1 MRSTFAGLNT
11 MVRGI
16 SSNKLSLDTV
26 GHNIS
31 NAATTGYSRQSVNLA
46 ATRGQA
52 VSSIYGDAIVGTGVD
67 ATSITR
73 ARNVY
78 ADKQYWN
85 ETATQNY
92 YATKQTNYDKVES
105 IFNDSGNTGIQNTLK
120 EFYSSWSS
128 LSPSASTSDTR
139 ISLVSKAQSFVSS
152 VKTAAK
158 QLQFQIAANYDDMSS
173 GIMKINKLTDQI
185 AQLNQN
191 IMTTESNGASAND
204 LRDQRDNMVDELSK
218 YTSLNV
224 YEDSNGMYSV
234 VSNGVS
240 LVNGVNKLT
249 LQMSDPIA
257 NNTYGVNDYN
267 IEIKEAGTTFMPSNG
282 ILKGLQDTIAED
294 KTYIDGLSNVSAT
307 MMTTLNAQH
316 QQGAGIDS
324 AASSG
329 LNFFGSNDMTYT
341 WDAANNAVVATATTR
356 TQTASTVAGVTTY
369 TLTKTLDS
377 SKTTSLKG
385 INIIDAMNVAD
396 EITAT
401 GGQNLIAARTTSGT
415 AGTPTTVGTK
425 TTTVTTFTSA
435 TMNGTGDCTNA
446 VAISTLFNM
455 GQSNTPDTTTPRA
468 IGEIS
473 INSYYSTMTSK
484 LGSNSEDIDD
494 KAKSQDDLI
503 TQIKNWR
510 SSTSGV
516 DWNEELTNMIKFQQG
531 YSACS
536 RCLTTMDEM
545 LDKLVNST
553 GTVGR

>member
-11 MVRGI
+11 MVRGV
-16 SSNKLSLDTV
+16 SANQLSLDTV
-26 GHNIS
+26 GHNIT
-31 NAATTGYSRQSVNLA
+31 NASTTGYSRQSVNLV
-46 ATRGQA
+46 ATKGQT
-52 VSSIYGDAIVGTGVD
+52 VSSVYGDALVGTGVD

-78 ADKQYWN
+78 ADKQYWS

-92 YATKQTNYDKVES
+92 YETKQTNYDKVES
-105 IFNDSGNTGIQNTLK
+105 IFNDSDNTGIQNTLK

-128 LSPSASTSDTR
+128 LSTSASTPSDR
-139 ISLVSKAQSFVSS
+139 IAVVSKAQSFVSTVQTS
-152 VKTAAK
+152 AK
-158 QLQFQIAANYDDMSS
+158 QLQSQISANYDEMSS
-173 GIMKINKLTDQI
+173 DVTKINKLTDQI
-185 AQLNQN
+185 TQLNQN
-191 IMTTESNGASAND
+191 IMTTEANGASAND
-204 LRDQRDNMVDELSK
+204 LRDQRDNVVDELSK
-218 YTSLNV
+218 YTNLNV
-224 YEDSNGMYSV
+224 YEDSNGMYTV

-249 LQMSDPIA
+249 LQLSDPMA
-257 NNTYGVNDYN
+257 NNTYGINDYN
-267 IEIKEAGTTFMPSNG
+267 IEIKEAGTTFMPANG
-282 ILKGLQDTIAED
+282 TLKGLQDTIAED
-294 KTYIDGLSNVSAT
+294 KTYIDGLSDISAT
-307 MMTTLNAQH
+307 MMTTFNAQH

-356 TQTASTVAGVTTY
+356 SQTSSTVSGVTTY

-377 SKTTSLKG
+377 SNTTALKG
-385 INIIDAMNVAD
+385 INIINAMTVAS
-396 EITAT
+396 EITAKD
-401 GGQNLIAARTTSGT
+401 GENLIAARTTSGT
-415 AGTPTTVGTK
+415 AGTPTTLGTQ
-425 TTTVTTFTSA
+425 TTTVTTFTSG
-435 TMNGTGDCTNA
+435 TMNGTGDGTNA
-446 VAISTLFNM
+446 VNISNLFNM
-455 GQSNTPDTTTPRA
+455 DQSNTVDTTTPRA

-473 INSYYSTMTSK
+473 INNYYSAMTSK

-503 TQIKNWR
+503 TQITNWR

>member
-11 MVRGI
+11 MVRGV

-31 NAATTGYSRQSVNLA
+31 NASTTGYSRQSVNLV
-46 ATRGQA
+46 ATTGQA
-52 VSSIYGDAIVGTGVD
+52 VSSIYGDALVGTGVD

-92 YATKQTNYDKVES
+92 YETKQTNYDKVES
-105 IFNDSGNTGIQNTLK
+105 IFDDSDNTGIQNTLK

-128 LSPSASTSDTR
+128 LSTSASTSSNR
-139 ISLVSKAQSFVSS
+139 ISVISKAQSFVSS
-152 VKTAAK
+152 VQTAAK
-158 QLQFQIAANYDDMSS
+158 QLQNQIAANYDEMSS

-185 AQLNQN
+185 TQLNQN
-191 IMTTESNGASAND
+191 IMATEANGASAND

-218 YTSLNV
+218 YTNLNV
-224 YEDSNGMYSV
+224 YEDNNGMYSV

-249 LQMSDPIA
+249 LQLSDPIA

-267 IEIKEAGTTFMPSNG
+267 IEIKEAGTTFMPANG
-282 ILKGLQDTIAED
+282 ILKGQQDTIAED
-294 KTYIDGLSNVSAT
+294 KTYIDGLSNISAT
-307 MMTTLNAQH
+307 MMTTFNALH
-316 QQGAGIDS
+316 QQGAGIDG

-341 WDAANNAVVATATTR
+341 WDSTNNAVVATATTR
-356 TQTASTVAGVTTY
+356 SQTASTTGGVTTY
-369 TLTKTLDS
+369 SLTKTLDS
-377 SKTTSLKG
+377 SNATSLKG
-385 INIIDAMNVAD
+385 INIIDAMTVAN

-401 GGQNLIAARTTSGT
+401 DGQNLIAARTTSGT
-415 AGTPTTVGTK
+415 AGTPTTSGTK
-425 TTTVTTFTSA
+425 TTTVTTFTSG
-435 TMNGTGDCTNA
+435 TMNGTGDGTNA
-446 VAISTLFNM
+446 VNISALFNM
-455 GQSNTPDTTTPRA
+455 DQSNTVDKTTPRA

-503 TQIKNWR
+503 TQIKSWR

>member
-31 NAATTGYSRQSVNLA
+31 NASTTGYSRQSVNLA
-46 ATRGQA
+46 ATTGQA

-92 YATKQTNYDKVES
+92 YVTKQTNYDKVES
-105 IFNDSGNTGIQNTLK
+105 VFNDSGNTGIQNTLK

-128 LSPSASTSDTR
+128 LSSGASVPSNR
-139 ISLVSKAQSFVSS
+139 ISVVSKAQSFVTS

-158 QLQFQIAANYDDMSS
+158 QMQDQISANYDDMSS
-173 GIMKINKLTDQI
+173 SVMKINKLTDQI

-191 IMTTESNGASAND
+191 IMTTEANGSSAND

-218 YTSLNV
+218 YTNLNV

-249 LQMSDPIA
+249 LQMSDPVA
-257 NNTYGVNDYN
+257 NKTYGVNDYN
-267 IEIKEAGTTFMPSNG
+267 IEIKEAGTTFMPANG
-282 ILKGLQDTIAED
+282 ILKGQQDTIAED
-294 KTYIDGLSNVSAT
+294 KTYIDGLSNISAT
-307 MMTTLNAQH
+307 MMTTFNALH

-341 WDAANNAVVATATTR
+341 WDATNNAVVATATTR
-356 TQTASTVAGVTTY
+356 SQTASTTGGVTTY
-369 TLTKTLDS
+369 SLTKTMDS
-377 SKTTSLKG
+377 SNTTSLQG
-385 INIIDAMNVAD
+385 INIIDAMTVAS

-401 GGQNLIAARTTSGT
+401 DGQNLIAARTTSGT
-415 AGTPTTVGTK
+415 EGTPTASGTK
-425 TTTVTTFTSA
+425 TTTVTTFTSG
-435 TMNGTGDCTNA
+435 TMNGTGDGTNA
-446 VAISTLFNM
+446 VNISTLFNM
-455 GQSNTPDTTTPRA
+455 DQSNTVDKTTPRA
-468 IGEIS
+468 IGETS
-473 INSYYSTMTSK
+473 INNYYSTITSK

-494 KAKSQDDLI
+494 KAKAQDDLV

-553 GTVGR
+553 GTIGR

>member
-92 YATKQTNYDKVES
+92 YSTKQTNYDKVES

-128 LSPSASTSDTR
+128 LSSGASISSNR
-139 ISLVSKAQSFVSS
+139 ISVVAKAQSFVTS

-158 QLQFQIAANYDDMSS
+158 QMQDQISANYDDMSS
-173 GIMKINKLTDQI
+173 DIMKINKLTDQI
-185 AQLNQN
+185 SQLNQN
-191 IMTTESNGASAND
+191 IMTTEANGASAND

-218 YTSLNV
+218 YTNLNV

-257 NNTYGVNDYN
+257 NNAYGVNDYN
-267 IEIKEAGTTFMPSNG
+267 IEIKEAGTTFMPANG
-282 ILKGLQDTIAED
+282 ILKGQQDTIAED
-294 KTYIDGLSNVSAT
+294 KTYIDGLSNISAT
-307 MMTTLNAQH
+307 MMTTFNALH
-316 QQGAGIDS
+316 QQGSGIDS

-356 TQTASTVAGVTTY
+356 AQSASTTAGVTTY
-369 TLTKTLDS
+369 SLTKTMDS

-385 INIIDAMNVAD
+385 INIIDAMTVAS
-396 EITAT
+396 EITAK
-401 GGQNLIAARTTSGT
+401 GGQNLIAARTTAGT
-415 AGTPTTVGTK
+415 AGTPTVSGTK
-425 TTTVTTFTSA
+425 TTTVTTFTSG
-435 TMNGTGDCTNA
+435 TMNGTGDGTNA
-446 VAISTLFNM
+446 VNISTLFNM
-455 GQSNTPDTTTPRA
+455 DQSNTVDKTTPRA
-468 IGEIS
+468 IGETS
-473 INSYYSTMTSK
+473 INNYYSTITSK

-494 KAKSQDDLI
+494 KAKAQDDLV

>member
-11 MVRGI
+11 MVRGV
-16 SSNKLSLDTV
+16 SANQLSLDTV
-26 GHNIS
+26 GHNIT
-31 NAATTGYSRQSVNLA
+31 NASTTGYSRQSVNLV
-46 ATRGQA
+46 ATKGQT
-52 VSSIYGDAIVGTGVD
+52 VSSVYGDALVGTGVD

-78 ADKQYWN
+78 ADKQYWS

-92 YATKQTNYDKVES
+92 YETKQTNYDKVES
-105 IFNDSGNTGIQNTLK
+105 IFNDSDNTGIQNTLK

-128 LSPSASTSDTR
+128 LSTSASTPSDR
-139 ISLVSKAQSFVSS
+139 IAVVSKAQSFVSS
-152 VKTAAK
+152 VQTSAK
-158 QLQFQIAANYDDMSS
+158 QLQSQISANYDEMSS
-173 GIMKINKLTDQI
+173 DITKINKLTDQI
-185 AQLNQN
+185 TQLNQN
-191 IMTTESNGASAND
+191 IMTTEANGASAND
-204 LRDQRDNMVDELSK
+204 LRDQRDNVVDELSK
-218 YTSLNV
+218 YTNLNV
-224 YEDSNGMYSV
+224 YEDSNGMYTV

-249 LQMSDPIA
+249 LQLSDPMA
-257 NNTYGVNDYN
+257 NNTYGINDYN
-267 IEIKEAGTTFMPSNG
+267 IEIKEAGTTFMPANG
-282 ILKGLQDTIAED
+282 TLKGLQDTIAED
-294 KTYIDGLSNVSAT
+294 KTYIDGLSDISAT
-307 MMTTLNAQH
+307 MMTTFNAQH

-356 TQTASTVAGVTTY
+356 SQTSSIVSGVTTY

-377 SKTTSLKG
+377 SNTTALKG
-385 INIIDAMNVAD
+385 INIINAMTVAS
-396 EITAT
+396 EITAKD
-401 GGQNLIAARTTSGT
+401 GENLIAARTTSGT
-415 AGTPTTVGTK
+415 AGTPTTLGTQ
-425 TTTVTTFTSA
+425 TTTVTTFTSG
-435 TMNGTGDCTNA
+435 TMNGTGDGTNA
-446 VAISTLFNM
+446 VNISNLFNM
-455 GQSNTPDTTTPRA
+455 DQSNTVDTTTPRA

-473 INSYYSTMTSK
+473 INNYYSAMTSK

-503 TQIKNWR
+503 TQITNWR

>member
-11 MVRGI
+11 MVSGI

-31 NAATTGYSRQSVNLA
+31 NAATTGYSRQSVNLV

-52 VSSIYGDAIVGTGVD
+52 VSSIYGDALVGTGVD

-128 LSPSASTSDTR
+128 LSSGASVSSNR
-139 ISLVSKAQSFVSS
+139 ISVISKAQSFVTS

-158 QLQFQIAANYDDMSS
+158 QMQDQISANYDDMSS

-218 YTSLNV
+218 YTNLNV

-267 IEIKEAGTTFMPSNG
+267 IEIKEAGTTFMPANG
-282 ILKGLQDTIAED
+282 ILKGQQDTIAED
-294 KTYIDGLSNVSAT
+294 KTYIDGLSNISAT
-307 MMTTLNAQH
+307 MMTTFNALH

-324 AASSG
+324 ASSSG

-341 WDAANNAVVATATTR
+341 WDATNNAVVATATTR
-356 TQTASTVAGVTTY
+356 SQTASTTGGVTTY
-369 TLTKTLDS
+369 SLTKTMDS
-377 SKTTSLKG
+377 SNTTSLKG
-385 INIIDAMNVAD
+385 INIIDAMTVAN

-401 GGQNLIAARTTSGT
+401 DGQNLIAARTASGT
-415 AGTPTTVGTK
+415 AGTPTVAGTK
-425 TTTVTTFTSA
+425 TTTVTTFTSS
-435 TMNGTGDCTNA
+435 TMNGTGDGTNA
-446 VAISTLFNM
+446 VNISTLFNM
-455 GQSNTPDTTTPRA
+455 DQSNTVDKTTPRA
-468 IGEIS
+468 IGETS
-473 INSYYSTMTSK
+473 INSYYSTITSK

-494 KAKSQDDLI
+494 KAKAQDDLV

-553 GTVGR
+553 GSIGR

>member
-158 QLQFQIAANYDDMSS
+158 QLQSQIAANYDDMSS

>member
-11 MVRGI
+11 MVRGV

-31 NAATTGYSRQSVNLA
+31 NASTTGYSRQSVNLA
-46 ATRGQA
+46 ATTGQA

-128 LSPSASTSDTR
+128 LSPSAS
-139 ISLVSKAQSFVSS
+139 VSTNRTTLIGKAQSFVGSI
-152 VKTAAK
+152 KTAAK
-158 QLQFQIAANYDDMSS
+158 QLQSQISANYDDMSS

-401 GGQNLIAARTTSGT
+401 GGENLIAARTTSGT

-425 TTTVTTFTSA
+425 TTTVTTFTSV

>member
-11 MVRGI
+11 MVSGI
-16 SSNKLSLDTV
+16 SANQLSLDTV
-26 GHNIS
+26 GHNIT
-31 NAATTGYSRQSVNLA
+31 NASTTGYSRQSVNLV
-46 ATRGQA
+46 ATKGQT
-52 VSSIYGDAIVGTGVD
+52 VSSVYGDALVGTGVD

-78 ADKQYWN
+78 ADKQYWS

-92 YATKQTNYDKVES
+92 YETKQTNYDKVES
-105 IFNDSGNTGIQNTLK
+105 IFNDSDNTGIQNTLK

-128 LSPSASTSDTR
+128 LSTSASTPSDR
-139 ISLVSKAQSFVSS
+139 IAVVSKAQSFVSTVQTS
-152 VKTAAK
+152 AK
-158 QLQFQIAANYDDMSS
+158 QLQSQISANYDEMSS
-173 GIMKINKLTDQI
+173 DVTKINKLTDQI
-185 AQLNQN
+185 TQLNQN
-191 IMTTESNGASAND
+191 IMTTEANGASAND
-204 LRDQRDNMVDELSK
+204 LRDQRDNVVDELSK
-218 YTSLNV
+218 YTNLNV
-224 YEDSNGMYSV
+224 YEDSNGMYTV

-249 LQMSDPIA
+249 LQLSDPMA
-257 NNTYGVNDYN
+257 NNTYGINDYN
-267 IEIKEAGTTFMPSNG
+267 IEIKEAGTTFMPANG
-282 ILKGLQDTIAED
+282 TLKGLQDTIAED
-294 KTYIDGLSNVSAT
+294 KTYIDGLSDISAT
-307 MMTTLNAQH
+307 MMTTFNAQH

-356 TQTASTVAGVTTY
+356 SQTSSTVSGVTTY

-377 SKTTSLKG
+377 SNTTALKG
-385 INIIDAMNVAD
+385 INIINAMTVAS
-396 EITAT
+396 EITAKD
-401 GGQNLIAARTTSGT
+401 GENLIAARTTSGT
-415 AGTPTTVGTK
+415 AGTPTTLGTQ
-425 TTTVTTFTSA
+425 TTTVTTFTSG
-435 TMNGTGDCTNA
+435 TMNGTGDGTNA
-446 VAISTLFNM
+446 VNISNLFNM
-455 GQSNTPDTTTPRA
+455 DQSNTVDTTTPRA

-473 INSYYSTMTSK
+473 INNYYSAMTSK

-503 TQIKNWR
+503 TQITNWR

>member
-11 MVRGI
+11 MVRGV
-16 SSNKLSLDTV
+16 SANQLSLDTV
-26 GHNIS
+26 GHNIT
-31 NAATTGYSRQSVNLA
+31 NASTTGYSRQSVNLV
-46 ATRGQA
+46 ATKGQT
-52 VSSIYGDAIVGTGVD
+52 VSSVYGDALVGTGVD

-78 ADKQYWN
+78 ADKQYWS

-92 YATKQTNYDKVES
+92 YETKQTNYDKVES
-105 IFNDSGNTGIQNTLK
+105 IFNDSDNTGIQNTLK

-128 LSPSASTSDTR
+128 LSTSASTPSDR
-139 ISLVSKAQSFVSS
+139 IAVVSKAQSFVSS
-152 VKTAAK
+152 VQTSAK
-158 QLQFQIAANYDDMSS
+158 QLQSQISANYDEMSS
-173 GIMKINKLTDQI
+173 DITKINKLTDQI
-185 AQLNQN
+185 TQLNQN
-191 IMTTESNGASAND
+191 IMTTEANGASAND
-204 LRDQRDNMVDELSK
+204 LRDQRDNVVDELSK
-218 YTSLNV
+218 YTNLNV
-224 YEDSNGMYSV
+224 YEDSNGMYTV

-249 LQMSDPIA
+249 LQLSDPMA
-257 NNTYGVNDYN
+257 NNTYGINDYN
-267 IEIKEAGTTFMPSNG
+267 IEIKEAGTTFMPANG
-282 ILKGLQDTIAED
+282 TLKGLQDTIAED
-294 KTYIDGLSNVSAT
+294 KTYIDGLSDISAT
-307 MMTTLNAQH
+307 MMTTFNAQH

-356 TQTASTVAGVTTY
+356 SQTSSIVSGVTTY

-377 SKTTSLKG
+377 SNTTALKG
-385 INIIDAMNVAD
+385 INIINAMTVAS
-396 EITAT
+396 EITAKD
-401 GGQNLIAARTTSGT
+401 GENLIAARTTSGT
-415 AGTPTTVGTK
+415 AGAPTTLGTQ
-425 TTTVTTFTSA
+425 TTTVTTFTSG
-435 TMNGTGDCTNA
+435 TMNGTGDGTNA
-446 VAISTLFNM
+446 VNISNLFNM
-455 GQSNTPDTTTPRA
+455 DQSNTVDTTTPRA

-473 INSYYSTMTSK
+473 INNYYSAMTSK

-503 TQIKNWR
+503 TQITNWR